1 MSQRLLAAVLMAAT
15 QLFPWRPAAATH
27 PLAVAAGSRL
37 TISASVDLPDPC
49 HEATILPRA
58 GRDSYE
64 VMIRLRPQDVHA
76 MCAMVITASVARN
89 TFNVR
94 SIPRTIRLQAADQAF
109 VVRVRRA
116 P

>member
-15 QLFPWRPAAATH
+15 QLFPWHPTAATN
-27 PLAVAAGSRL
+27 PRAVAAGSSL
-37 TISASVDLPDPC
+37 TISASVELPDPC

-64 VMIRLRPQDVHA
+64 VMTRLRPQDAHA
-76 MCAMVITASVARN
+76 MCAMVITATVARN

-94 SIPRTIRLQAADQAF
+94 SIPRTIRLLAAGHVY

-116 P
+116 S